1 MSRHRCSAKKGNS
14 MQWPQFGSKRRKQV
28 FELYST
34 TSQVKFVDFRFK
46 KIFEANYEDI
56 YDI

>member
-1 MSRHRCSAKKGNS
+1 

-34 TSQVKFVDFRFK
+34 TSQVKFVDFRFQK
-46 KIFEANYEDI
+46 NLEANYEDI